1 MTNKFVAII
10 SMVFLLMTSSSV
22 AVFAQEESVHDFEF
36 KTIDGEPMPMS
47 QFAGKVVLLVNTAS
61 KCGYTPQ
68 YEGLQTLWTAY
79 KDKGLVVVGVPSNDF
94 LNQEPGT
101 ASEIKEFCE
110 INYGVNF
117 PLAEKNKVTGKDAH
131 PLYIWLKEKLGRES
145 RPKWNF
151 HKYLID
157 TKGNPVAFFPTK
169 IEPMSPEVLA
179 KIDAELL
186 KG

>member
-1 MTNKFVAII
+1 MTHKFIVVITLLFSLSQGAWNVA
-10 SMVFLLMTSSSV
+10 
-22 AVFAQEESVHDFEF
+22 FAQDKSVYDFEF
-36 KTIDGEPMPMS
+36 KTIDGDAMPMS

-79 KDKGLVVVGVPSNDF
+79 KNKGLVVVGVPSNDF
-94 LNQEPGT
+94 RQQEPGT
-101 ASEIKEFCE
+101 SAEIKEFCE
-110 INYGVNF
+110 INYGVDF
-117 PLAEKNKVTGKDAH
+117 PLAEKNKVIGKSAH
-131 PLYIWLKEKLGRES
+131 PLYVWLKKKLGSES

-157 TKGNPVAFFPTK
+157 SKGKPVAFFPTK
-169 IEPMSPEVLA
+169 VKPMAPEVLA

>member
-1 MTNKFVAII
+1 MTNKFALVFVLLFTVAL
-10 SMVFLLMTSSSV
+10 SANS
-22 AVFAQEESVHDFEF
+22 QEASVHDFSF
-36 KTIDGEPMPMS
+36 KTIDGDAMPMS

-68 YEGLQTLWTAY
+68 YEGLQTLWSTY

-94 LNQEPGT
+94 RQQEPGT
-101 ASEIKEFCE
+101 AAEIKEFCE

-117 PLAEKNKVTGKDAH
+117 PLAEKNKVIGDDAH
-131 PLYIWLKEKLGRES
+131 PLYVWLKEKLGRES

-157 TKGNPVAFFPTK
+157 SKGNPVAFFPTK
-169 IEPMSPEVLA
+169 TEPMSQEVLA
-179 KIDAELL
+179 KIDAELS